1 MGSTPEKETI
11 NNTNKQVINQENINQ
26 EKNKILKG
34 SYESRLEVEK
44 KDPLDF
50 YDMIIDINSFSTKN
64 ELIWNIETKQTK
76 KEEQINLENQIEIN
90 QNQNQK
96 SNNEI
101 QDKKKNDKINLQ
113 EENIQKKEIGKDNNI
128 VIGVIGL
135 GNVGKSYLLSLFLGE
150 DLPTGDSIHT
160 KGISIKKS
168 DKLIIL
174 DSEGM
179 EAPLTRNNVS
189 KDFYQKDN
197 LAEKEINE
205 SDFLIQAIARDKKA
219 VELFI
224 QDFII
229 EKSDILFIIVG
240 QLTLTEQKLINRIIN
255 ETNKEKIFVIHNL
268 KNLYTKTQID
278 NYIKDT
284 FKKNIFFNDIIEL
297 EYKGNNDI
305 GNIFQNIENKT
316 LLEEYN
322 KYYIEK
328 PIDKSKKG
336 AIHLIMASNVKE
348 SEAYYYNK
356 TAFDYVRTEIMV
368 YNKGKKFDVLEEL
381 KKFLVKKSERFA
393 ESEEMNKVPYTKE
406 DITIEEKDGSKY
418 IKIKN
423 KAKLKKCLINQLGF
437 SSFYGTLF
445 SPNYICYIDKDKD
458 KENEEK
464 FIIEINTCGQGFTFD
479 NIKREEITEDGHK
492 IIISI
497 TGKKKLKEY
506 NIIETISS
514 STMDSGNFRIDIV
527 LDGKKFKFKN
537 TKVVKKKG
545 KGITKFCYSLL
556 NKDEINKNET
566 KEINFKEIKKPK
578 EKPKEK
584 EVDKI
589 N

>member
-135 GNVGKSYLLSLFLGE
+135 GNVGKSYLLSLFLAE

-255 ETNKEKIFVIHNL
+255 DTNKEKIFVIHNL
-268 KNLYTKTQID
+268 KNLYTKAQID

-284 FKKNIFFNDIIEL
+284 FKKNIFFND
-297 EYKGNNDI
+297 K
-305 GNIFQNIENKT
+305 
-316 LLEEYN
+316 
-322 KYYIEK
+322 
-328 PIDKSKKG
+328 
-336 AIHLIMASNVKE
+336 
-348 SEAYYYNK
+348 
-356 TAFDYVRTEIMV
+356 
-368 YNKGKKFDVLEEL
+368 
-381 KKFLVKKSERFA
+381 
-393 ESEEMNKVPYTKE
+393 
-406 DITIEEKDGSKY
+406 
-418 IKIKN
+418 
-423 KAKLKKCLINQLGF
+423 
-437 SSFYGTLF
+437 
-445 SPNYICYIDKDKD
+445 
-458 KENEEK
+458 
-464 FIIEINTCGQGFTFD
+464 
-479 NIKREEITEDGHK
+479 
-492 IIISI
+492 
-497 TGKKKLKEY
+497 
-506 NIIETISS
+506 
-514 STMDSGNFRIDIV
+514 
-527 LDGKKFKFKN
+527 
-537 TKVVKKKG
+537 
-545 KGITKFCYSLL
+545 
-556 NKDEINKNET
+556 
-566 KEINFKEIKKPK
+566 
-578 EKPKEK
+578 
-584 EVDKI
+584 
-589 N
+589 

>member
-113 EENIQKKEIGKDNNI
+113 EEKIQKKEINKNIGIDNNI

-268 KNLYTKTQID
+268 KNLYTKAQID

-284 FKKNIFFNDIIEL
+284 FKKNIFFNDIIEQ
-297 EYKGNNDI
+297 EYKGDNDI
-305 GNIFQNIENKT
+305 CNIENKI

-336 AIHLIMASNVKE
+336 AIHLIMGSNVKE
-348 SEAYYYNK
+348 SEAYCYNK
-356 TAFDYVRTEIMV
+356 TAFDYVRTEISA

-479 NIKREEITEDGHK
+479 NIKREEITEDGNK

-527 LDGKKFKFKN
+527 LDGNKFKFKN
-537 TKVVKKKG
+537 ANVIKKKG
-545 KGITKFCYSLL
+545 KGIIKFIYQLL
-556 NKDEINKNET
+556 NKEEITQAET
-566 KEINFKEIKKPK
+566 KEINFKEKEKPKDKKK

-584 EVDKI
+584 
-589 N
+589 